1 MNDDSQDP
9 VERLLD
15 TCLALPSDQWQA
27 AIAAACRAHPAHA
40 DELGRRFQLLAE
52 AGLVGDAEPA
62 AVAPAARAFGG
73 FDLLDELGRGGMG
86 VVWRARQR
94 STGRIVALK
103 TIRADLLGLDKAR
116 QRFQR
121 EIEAVSRLH
130 HPGICTVYEA
140 GDVDGMPFVAMHFVE
155 GVALQAHLGGKAGA
169 AIPGA
174 TIAGA
179 TTPGTTVAGTA
190 PGALTIGTGTHTYEG
205 VRATVDWFAK
215 VARALHHAHA
225 AGILH
230 RDIKPGNLMVAR
242 NGEPVVLD
250 FGLARAEAPD
260 TEALTATGDQLGTPA
275 YMSPEQISPAGRRLD
290 RRSDI
295 YSLAVTMY
303 EVLAGHHPFAAPT
316 REGLYRGILAGNAPL
331 LSRHN
336 RHASQDLSVAI
347 ATAMDVDRD
356 RRYETA
362 AAFADD
368 LGRVLARQP
377 ILARRMS
384 PLLRVVR
391 WMRREPL
398 VASLWI
404 ALLAGFFAA
413 LFFAMRSERLRAEAV
428 VLQQT
433 AATEANTA
441 RRVTDFLVGLFEV
454 ADRSAYRGR
463 TITAR
468 EVLDLGAHRIAQE
481 LAAEPLVQA
490 RLLSTM
496 GSVYQHLGSFDV
508 AREQHE
514 QALALRRSNGAK
526 ALELADNLFHLGE
539 LHHAKDDYGPAET
552 RYRESLAELRKQ
564 HAGDHLD
571 IARNLDLIGR
581 LRRDLGRFDEA
592 AALHDEAL
600 QMRTRLGGDRS
611 LPVADSMHSL
621 AMLAVYRGE
630 AELARSHFL
639 AAIERFQQ
647 ILGPDN
653 RELPAA
659 MFGLAMTEYRLGKAE
674 EARKLAETTLAMCRK
689 LYGEVHNGI
698 GHCAALLGNI
708 AADARDYPAAQRHFE
723 AGLEVLKQVEG
734 ERSREVATAIHNLG
748 WLAGE
753 QGDLPAAISRVEEAL
768 AIRREILAPGDPSL
782 ADGLMLLGLLH
793 EKSGRP
799 DAALPAMREALRI
812 RTQAFGAQHDE
823 TRKAQ
828 QAVDRLTAARR

>member
-1 MNDDSQDP
+1 MNDDTQDP

-15 TCLALPSDQWQA
+15 TCLAVPSDQWQA
-27 AIAAACRAHPAHA
+27 AIAAARSAHPELA
-40 DELGRRFQLLAE
+40 DELGRRFQLLVQ
-52 AGLVGDAEPA
+52 AGLIGDREPETTA
-62 AVAPAARAFGG
+62 TGPRAFGG
-73 FDLLDELGRGGMG
+73 FDLLNELGRGGMG

-155 GVALQAHLGGKAGA
+155 GVSLLAHLGFKAGA
-169 AIPGA
+169 TA
-174 TIAGA
+174 AGA
-179 TTPGTTVAGTA
+179 TTSGTA
-190 PGALTIGTGTHTYEG
+190 PGAPTSGTGTHSHEG
-205 VRATVDWFAK
+205 VRATVRWFEK
-215 VARALHHAHA
+215 VARALHHAHS

-230 RDIKPGNLMVAR
+230 RDIKPGNLMVTSD
-242 NGEPVVLD
+242 GEPIVLD

-260 TEALTATGDQLGTPA
+260 TDALTATGDELGTPA

-303 EVLAGHHPFAAPT
+303 EVLAGQHPFAAPT

-331 LSRHN
+331 VSRHN
-336 RHASQDLSVAI
+336 RHVPMDLCITI
-347 ATAMDVDRD
+347 ATAMDVERD

-368 LGRVLARQP
+368 LARVLAHEP
-377 ILARRMS
+377 ILARRPS
-384 PLLRVVR
+384 PLMRIVR

-398 VASLWI
+398 VATLLA
-404 ALLAGFFAA
+404 ALLVGFCATTFFAI
-413 LFFAMRSERLRAEAV
+413 RSERLRAEAV
-428 VLQQT
+428 VLQQ
-433 AATEANTA
+433 AADTEANTA
-441 RRVTDFLVGLFEV
+441 KRVTDFLVDLFEV

-468 EVLDLGAHRIAQE
+468 EVLDVGSRRITQE

-490 RLLSTM
+490 RLLTTM
-496 GSVYQHLGSFDV
+496 GSVYQHLGVFDV
-508 AREQHE
+508 AREQYE
-514 QALALRRSNGAK
+514 QALALRRSHGAK
-526 ALELADNLFHLGE
+526 AQELADNLFHLGE
-539 LHHAKDDYGPAET
+539 LHHAKDEYAPAEKL
-552 RYRESLAELRKQ
+552 YRESLAELQKQ

-581 LRRDLGRFDEA
+581 VRRDLGRFDEA

-611 LPVADSMHSL
+611 LPVAESLHSL
-621 AMLAVYRGE
+621 AMLADYRGE
-630 AELARSHFL
+630 PEVARGHFL
-639 AAIERFQQ
+639 RAIELFQQ
-647 ILGPDN
+647 NLGAEN

-659 MFGLAMTEYRLGKAE
+659 MFGLALTEYRLGHAE
-674 EARKLAETTLAMCRK
+674 EARKMAEATLAMCRK

-708 AADARDYPAAQRHFE
+708 AADARDFAAAQRHFE
-723 AGLEVLKQVEG
+723 AGLEVLKKVEG

-753 QGDLPAAISRVEEAL
+753 RGDLPAAQSRVEEAL
-768 AIRREILAPGDPSL
+768 AIRREILDPNDPSF
-782 ADGLMLLGLLH
+782 ADGHMLLGLVH
-793 EKSGRP
+793 ERAGRID
-799 DAALPAMREALRI
+799 DALRAVREALRI
-812 RTQAFGAQHDE
+812 RTQAFGADHAE

-828 QAVDRLTAARR
+828 KVVDRLTAARR

>member
-1 MNDDSQDP
+1 MDDQTQDP

-15 TCLALPSDQWQA
+15 ACLAAPSDQWQA
-27 AIAAACRAHPAHA
+27 AIAAACKAHPDLA
-40 DELGRRFQLLAE
+40 DELGRRFQLLAQ
-52 AGLVGDAEPA
+52 AGLIGDREP
-62 AVAPAARAFGG
+62 VATATTPRAFGG
-73 FDLLDELGRGGMG
+73 FDLLNELGRGGMG

-116 QRFQR
+116 QRFRR

-140 GDVDGMPFVAMHFVE
+140 GDVDGVPFVAMHYVE
-155 GVALQAHLGGKAGA
+155 GVSLLAHLGPRPGA
-169 AIPGA
+169 ATSGA
-174 TIAGA
+174 A
-179 TTPGTTVAGTA
+179 TNGTA
-190 PGALTIGTGTHTYEG
+190 PGASGSGTGTHSHEG
-205 VRATVDWFAK
+205 VRATVRWFEK

-230 RDIKPGNLMVAR
+230 RDIKPGNLMVTSD
-242 NGEPVVLD
+242 GEPVVLD

-260 TEALTATGDQLGTPA
+260 TDALTATGDELGTPA

-303 EVLAGHHPFAAPT
+303 EVLAGQHPFVAPT
-316 REGLYRGILAGNAPL
+316 REGLYRSILAGNAPL

-336 RHASQDLSVAI
+336 RHAPMDLCISI
-347 ATAMDVDRD
+347 ATAMDVERD

-368 LGRVLARQP
+368 LARVLAHQP
-377 ILARRMS
+377 ILARRPS
-384 PLLRVVR
+384 ALRRIVR

-398 VASLWI
+398 VATLLA
-404 ALLAGFFAA
+404 ALLVGCFATTFFAIRA
-413 LFFAMRSERLRAEAV
+413 ERLRAAAV

-433 AATEANTA
+433 ADAEANTA
-441 RRVTDFLVGLFEV
+441 GRVTDFLVDLFEV

-468 EVLDLGAHRIAQE
+468 EVLDVGSRRITQE

-490 RLLSTM
+490 RLLTTM
-496 GSVYQHLGSFDV
+496 GSVYQHLGVFDV
-508 AREQHE
+508 AREQYE
-514 QALALRRSNGAK
+514 QALALRRSHGAS
-526 ALELADNLFHLGE
+526 AQELADNLLHLGE
-539 LHHAKDDYGPAET
+539 LHHAKDDYAPAESL
-552 RYRESLAELRKQ
+552 YREALAERRRQ
-564 HAGDHLD
+564 HTGDHLD
-571 IARNLDLIGR
+571 IARNLDLLGR
-581 LRRDLGRFDEA
+581 VRRDLGRFDEA

-611 LPVADSMHSL
+611 LAVADSQHSL
-621 AMLAVYRGE
+621 AMLADYRGE
-630 AELARSHFL
+630 PEVARRHFL
-639 AAIERFQQ
+639 RAIELFQAN
-647 ILGPDN
+647 LGAEN

-659 MFGLAMTEYRLGKAE
+659 MFGLAVTEYRLGHTEAASQMAE
-674 EARKLAETTLAMCRK
+674 ATLALCRK
-689 LYGEVHNGI
+689 LYGDVHNGI
-698 GHCAALLGNI
+698 GHCASLLGNI
-708 AADARDYPAAQRHFE
+708 AADAKDYAAAQRHFE
-723 AGLEVLKQVEG
+723 AGLEVVKKVEG

-753 QGDLPAAISRVEEAL
+753 RGDLPAALARVEEAL
-768 AIRREILAPGDPSL
+768 AIRREILDPNDPSM
-782 ADGLMLLGLLH
+782 ADGFMLLGFVH
-793 EKSGRP
+793 ERAGRP
-799 DAALPAMREALRI
+799 DAALPALREALRI
-812 RTQAFGAQHDE
+812 RTQAYGAEHAE

-828 QAVDRLTAARR
+828 KAVDRLEAARR

>member
-15 TCLALPSDQWQA
+15 DCLAQPSDRWQA
-27 AIAAACRAHPAHA
+27 AIEAARQAHPEHA
-40 DELGRRFQLLAE
+40 AELDRRFQFLAQ
-52 AGLVGDAEPA
+52 AGLVHDA
-62 AVAPAARAFGG
+62 APAPTAAAPRAFGG
-73 FDLLDELGRGGMG
+73 FDLLNELGRGGMG

-140 GDVDGMPFVAMHFVE
+140 GDVDGMPFVAMHYVE
-155 GVALQAHLGGKAGA
+155 GVSLLAHLGSA
-169 AIPGA
+169 PGA
-174 TIAGA
+174 TVTSGPA
-179 TTPGTTVAGTA
+179 TNGTA
-190 PGALTIGTGTHTYEG
+190 PGAPTSGSSTSTHSHEG
-205 VRATVDWFAK
+205 VRATVRWFEK

-230 RDIKPGNLMVAR
+230 RDIKPGNLMVTTD
-242 NGEPVVLD
+242 GEPIVLD

-260 TEALTATGDQLGTPA
+260 TDALTATGDELGTPA

-290 RRSDI
+290 RRSDL

-303 EVLAGHHPFAAPT
+303 EVLAGRHPFAAPT

-336 RHASQDLSVAI
+336 KHVPMDLCIAI
-347 ATAMDVDRD
+347 ATAMDVERD

-368 LGRVLARQP
+368 LARVLAHEP
-377 ILARRMS
+377 ILARRPS
-384 PLLRVVR
+384 PLWRAVR
-391 WMRREPL
+391 WIRREPV
-398 VASLWI
+398 VATLLA
-404 ALLAGFFAA
+404 ALLVGISATTFFAI
-413 LFFAMRSERLRAEAV
+413 RSERLRAAAV

-433 AATEANTA
+433 AAAEASTA
-441 RRVTDFLVGLFEV
+441 TRVTDFLVDLFEV

-468 EVLDLGAHRIAQE
+468 EVLDVGSRRITQE

-490 RLLSTM
+490 RLLTTM
-496 GSVYQHLGSFDV
+496 GSVYQHLGVFDV
-508 AREQHE
+508 AREQYE
-514 QALALRRSNGAK
+514 QALALRRSHGAK
-526 ALELADNLFHLGE
+526 ARELADNLFHLGE
-539 LHHAKDDYGPAET
+539 LHHAKDDYAPAET
-552 RYRESLAELRKQ
+552 LYRESLAELRKH

-581 LRRDLGRFDEA
+581 VRRDLGRFDEA

-611 LPVADSMHSL
+611 LPVAESLHSL
-621 AMLAVYRGE
+621 AMLADYRGE
-630 AELARSHFL
+630 PEVARQHFL
-639 AAIERFQQ
+639 RTIELFQQ
-647 ILGPDN
+647 NLGAEN

-659 MFGLAMTEYRLGKAE
+659 MFGLALTEYRLGHAE
-674 EARKLAETTLAMCRK
+674 AARTMAEATLAMTRK
-689 LYGEVHNGI
+689 LYGDVHHGI

-708 AADARDYPAAQRHFE
+708 AADAKDLAAAQRHFE
-723 AGLEVLKQVEG
+723 AGLEVLKKVEG
-734 ERSREVATAIHNLG
+734 DRSREVATAIHNLG

-753 QGDLPAAISRVEEAL
+753 RGDLVAAQSRVEEAL
-768 AIRREILAPGDPSL
+768 AIRREILDPNDPSM
-782 ADGLMLLGLLH
+782 ADGHMLLGLVH
-793 EKSGRP
+793 EKAGRIE
-799 DAALPAMREALRI
+799 DALLAIREALRI
-812 RTQAFGAQHDE
+812 RTQAYGADHAE

-828 QAVDRLTAARR
+828 QRLDRLTTARR